1 MDHNSNAS
9 SFARGKVKRYDVV
22 WYPEI
27 LAGFILF
34 GIFKLY
40 AVVKMH
46 KKSLLTGNYIEKNG
60 HRNTLRKALKVGK
73 SPEEEV
79 GKIWKCPGA
88 TKPNPV
94 WRLQHHHTLPGFDCI
109 TLNLLLPGLVP
120 KFMFLIFWD
129 ILLVEEIFLSP
140 QVKGN
145 MVISKKLERLKT

>member
-22 WYPEI
+22 WYPAI

-46 KKSLLTGNYIEKNG
+46 KESLLTGNYIEKNG
-60 HRNTLRKALKVGK
+60 HRNNLIKALKVCK

-94 WRLQHHHTLPGFDCI
+94 WRLQHHHTLPGFDSI

-129 ILLVEEIFLSP
+129 FLLVEEIFLSP
-140 QVKGN
+140 QVKRD